1 MNSCYARMGTTEV
14 MKVDG
19 ETLVLN
25 PETFAVTKLN
35 ETAGRIWEMLGE
47 EASVDQLTEKICTE
61 FAGGDKESIRRD
73 LVHFLGQL
81 EKIGLVE
88 RA

>member
-1 MNSCYARMGTTEV
+1 MNQSYAKMGTAEV
-14 MKVDG
+14 MEVDG
-19 ETLVLN
+19 ETLILN

-35 ETAGRIWEMLGE
+35 ETAGRIWEWLGE
-47 EASVDQLTEKICTE
+47 EASIDHLAEKMCAE
-61 FAGGDKESIRRD
+61 FMGAEGESIQQD

-81 EKIGLVE
+81 EEIGLVR